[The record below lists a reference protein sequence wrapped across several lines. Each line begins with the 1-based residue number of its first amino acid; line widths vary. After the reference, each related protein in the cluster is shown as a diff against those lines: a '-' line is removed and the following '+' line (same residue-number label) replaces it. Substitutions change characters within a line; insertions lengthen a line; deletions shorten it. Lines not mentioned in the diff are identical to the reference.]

1 MTNRGQSS
9 VAACVIVAA
18 LNAVDSKSTGQQEA
32 KMSSS
37 ISVMPATMARVGV
50 VDDRYQSYNVEM
62 LEVTGGKF
70 WRPYGPELDAALRN
84 NRPPATT
91 GTAAIRLPA

>member
-1 MTNRGQSS
+1 MTNRGQAS

-18 LNAVDSKSTGQQEA
+18 LNAVGSTSTAQQEA

-50 VDDRYQSYNVEM
+50 VDDRYVSYNVEM

-70 WRPYGPELDAALRN
+70 WRPYGPELDAALESR
-84 NRPPATT
+84 RQRRLVP
-91 GTAAIRLPA
+91 AIRLPA

>member
-1 MTNRGQSS
+1 MTNRGQAS

-18 LNAVDSKSTGQQEA
+18 LNAVDSRSTGQQEA

-50 VDDRYQSYNVEM
+50 VD
-62 LEVTGGKF
+62 
-70 WRPYGPELDAALRN
+70 
-84 NRPPATT
+84 
-91 GTAAIRLPA
+91 